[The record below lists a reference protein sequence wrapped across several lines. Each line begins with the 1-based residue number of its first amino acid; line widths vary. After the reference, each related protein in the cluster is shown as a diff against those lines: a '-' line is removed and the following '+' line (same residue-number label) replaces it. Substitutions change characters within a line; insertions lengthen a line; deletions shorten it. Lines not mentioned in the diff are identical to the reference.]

1 MVTVVTNT
9 HNHKQWLLAKQE
21 KQEQFEGKKKSS
33 KPSKTKADDGIK
45 SPAKNDSKKKRL
57 KLSDAVV
64 NGLTTKIMLGDSNA
78 RVLAKK
84 WFARANAN
92 ESSDGSVK
100 D

>member
-1 MVTVVTNT
+1 MRVKRNP
-9 HNHKQWLLAKQE
+9 L
-21 KQEQFEGKKKSS
+21 S
-33 KPSKTKADDGIK
+33 SKTKADGEIK
-45 SPAKNDSKKKRL
+45 PPAKTDNKKKRL

-64 NGLTTKIMLGDSNA
+64 NGLTTEIMIGDSDA

>member
-1 MVTVVTNT
+1 MRVNR
-9 HNHKQWLLAKQE
+9 NPLN
-21 KQEQFEGKKKSS
+21 
-33 KPSKTKADDGIK
+33 PSKIKADDGIK
-45 SPAKNDSKKKRL
+45 SPAKNDNKKKRL

-64 NGLTTKIMLGDSNA
+64 NGLTTEIMLGDSDA

-92 ESSDGSVK
+92 ESSDVSVK

>member
-1 MVTVVTNT
+1 VCTT
-9 HNHKQWLLAKQE
+9 
-21 KQEQFEGKKKSS
+21 
-33 KPSKTKADDGIK
+33 P
-45 SPAKNDSKKKRL
+45 
-57 KLSDAVV
+57 V
-64 NGLTTKIMLGDSNA
+64 NGLTTEIMIGDSDA